1 MKKKVIYM
9 LALICCLNFY
19 SSAKQLCTDPVK
31 KSCAKAVI
39 LKKQPVKVKKLA
51 TTSTRPLHF
60 YLFNI

>member
-1 MKKKVIYM
+1 MKKKIIYL

-19 SSAKQLCTDPVK
+19 SSARQLCADPVK
-31 KSCAKAVI
+31 KCCEKAAA
-39 LKKQPVKVKKLA
+39 LKKQPVKAKKLA

>member
-1 MKKKVIYM
+1 MKKKIIYM

-19 SSAKQLCTDPVK
+19 SSAKQLCTKPAK
-31 KSCAKAVI
+31 KCCDKAVDV
-39 LKKQPVKVKKLA
+39 KKQPVKVKKIA